1 MVPARRLVLLSALL
15 LTLAVAALADARLHA
30 PLYALDALVALM
42 ALVDALLG
50 RGLVVSAERRV
61 PGTLSIGRPN
71 VIEVELRSSSRRHLV
86 VQLVDDAW
94 STARTDLPLT
104 ATLKPRGGVLVRYR
118 LIPQER
124 GAFVLGDHHLRWPTP
139 LGLWL
144 RQRRIAA
151 QHPVRVYPD
160 LQAVRAYEL
169 LARQDRE
176 HALLRTARLRG
187 GESEFERLR
196 EYQKDD
202 EFRNIDWKATAR
214 RQTLIARDYQL
225 ERNQNL
231 IFALDSGRLM
241 TAQSDGAPGQ
251 KGLSHFDC
259 ALNATLMLSH
269 VALRLSDHVGQ
280 LCFDSEVRSFVPP
293 ATGRRASQQV
303 VRASYDVMPRLV
315 ETDFRVA
322 LDQLARRARKR
333 SLVVL
338 FTQVIDDPGA
348 RDLVTLARS
357 LLPRHLP
364 LVVLFRDVALYQLA
378 DAHPSA
384 EAPLDLCIR
393 GAAAELLAWRERLL
407 SELKRAGVLTLD
419 VAPAQLTPALINSYL
434 EIKARQLL

>member
-1 MVPARRLVLLSALL
+1 MRQ
-15 LTLAVAALADARLHA
+15 
-30 PLYALDALVALM
+30 
-42 ALVDALLG
+42 
-50 RGLVVSAERRV
+50 RRV
-61 PGTLSIGRPN
+61 P
-71 VIEVELRSSSRRHLV
+71 
-86 VQLVDDAW
+86 
-94 STARTDLPLT
+94 
-104 ATLKPRGGVLVRYR
+104 
-118 LIPQER
+118 
-124 GAFVLGDHHLRWPTP
+124 
-139 LGLWL
+139 
-144 RQRRIAA
+144 A
-151 QHPVRVYPD
+151 QHEVRVYPD
-160 LQAVRAYEL
+160 LLAVRAYEL

-241 TAQSDGAPGQ
+241 TAQSGTGGPAE
-251 KGLSHFDC
+251 GLSLFDC
-259 ALNATLMLSH
+259 ALNAMLMLSH

-280 LCFDSEVRSFVPP
+280 LCFDSEVRSFLPP

-303 VRASYDVMPRLV
+303 VRSSYDLQPRLV

-322 LDQLARRARKR
+322 LDHLRGRARRR

-348 RDLVTLARS
+348 KDLIQLARG
-357 LLPRHLP
+357 LLPQHLP
-364 LVVLFRDVALYQLA
+364 LVVLFREVALQKLA
-378 DAHPSA
+378 EPDGG
-384 EAPLDLCIR
+384 EAPLDLCVR
-393 GAAAELLAWRERLL
+393 GAASELIAWRERLL
-407 SELKRAGVLTLD
+407 TELKRGGVFTLD
-419 VAPAQLTPALINSYL
+419 VAPGQLTPALINSYL